1 MDEMDSVD
9 GLALRAGEGER
20 KRRAEDEN
28 EIEDEAGGHLG
39 ELTSIRGRAQG
50 TGQIAGRCSVSA
62 GPPAVLEGDEVRDEG
77 GTTSRSFLE
86 GRPVVSPAPSG
97 GGEGEC

>member
-20 KRRAEDEN
+20 KRRAEDEG
-28 EIEDEAGGHLG
+28 GGHLG

-50 TGQIAGRCSVSA
+50 TGQVA
-62 GPPAVLEGDEVRDEG
+62 
-77 GTTSRSFLE
+77 
-86 GRPVVSPAPSG
+86 
-97 GGEGEC
+97 

>member
-20 KRRAEDEN
+20 KRRAEDEG
-28 EIEDEAGGHLG
+28 GGHLG